1 MDDPSNSGLTTW
13 IQSHWEMLTAWLGSF
28 GGAVWYGVKRF
39 AALELRVGKIEDN
52 VAHLGT
58 LQQAQLQEIKDLV
71 LDVRDRLTNQ
81 EVAVKEFWRDR
92 WPDVE
97 SQIVR
102 IDGVEKT
109 IDDIRDD
116 IRAIR
121 ERYENKNG

>member
-1 MDDPSNSGLTTW
+1 
-13 IQSHWEMLTAWLGSF
+13 MLTAWLGSF
-28 GGAVWYGVKRF
+28 GGAVWYGFKRF
-39 AALELRVGKIEDN
+39 SALELRVGKIEDN

-81 EVAVKEFWRDR
+81 EDSIREFWRDR
-92 WPDVE
+92 WPEVE